1 MFHCIAC
8 LNSRVSTSSFGTLIL
23 CLLIGVEKTDIM
35 PEKTA
40 DTNSTQATPAPAL
53 KKKPA
58 EKPSTPVDSG
68 SDSDRTLTDG
78 GEFI

>member
-1 MFHCIAC
+1 
-8 LNSRVSTSSFGTLIL
+8 
-23 CLLIGVEKTDIM
+23 M